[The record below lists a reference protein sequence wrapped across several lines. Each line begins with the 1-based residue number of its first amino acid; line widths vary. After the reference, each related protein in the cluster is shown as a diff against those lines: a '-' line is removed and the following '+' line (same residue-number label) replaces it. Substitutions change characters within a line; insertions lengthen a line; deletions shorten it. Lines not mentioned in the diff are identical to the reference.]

1 MRTVIFY
8 FITLLSTF
16 SWSQTQN
23 ITYSISPATFNETD
37 EITLTF
43 NGNSINESI
52 WGVTGN
58 ALYLWAWSS

>member
-43 NGNSINESI
+43 NGNQ
-52 WGVTGN
+52 
-58 ALYLWAWSS
+58 Y